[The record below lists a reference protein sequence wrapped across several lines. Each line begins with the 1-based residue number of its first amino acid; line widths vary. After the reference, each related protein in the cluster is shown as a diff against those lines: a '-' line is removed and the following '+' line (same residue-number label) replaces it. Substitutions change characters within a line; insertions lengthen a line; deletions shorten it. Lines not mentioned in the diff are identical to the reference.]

1 MHARF
6 TRISFTLLVL
16 LAVPLFAAAQENARI
31 SGLVTSELG
40 RPLAG
45 AQVFIPGTGIGT
57 LTNATGT
64 YLLLNVTPGEHTVR
78 VQLIGWGTAEQSITI
93 TGEQTAMLN
102 FELSES
108 AITLD
113 EVVVTGAGQAVEK
126 KRLGNTV
133 ATINMDR
140 IEDAPTASMAEV
152 LQGREPG
159 VVVQQTGGMAGEG
172 ANILIRGGAS
182 LSQANQPIIYV
193 DGVRMNSE
201 GGEGGAGAASR
212 LNDINPEAIAR
223 IEVLKGAAAATLYG
237 TEASNGVI
245 QIFTKSGQMG
255 APRWELQTEWGIA
268 KQPESRYL
276 PLAGFARTDAE
287 ATRLTEYYGRPIQTF
302 EAFET
307 PLTPFIFETGLSQS
321 HALSVSGGS
330 DVVSYFVS
338 GRWAKEDGPYGG
350 EDFVPAPFEAE
361 QDIDEKKQANAT
373 LSVHPWENLR
383 MRLTTNY
390 IDGFHSI
397 PSNGN
402 NTNGAFS
409 LAIMS
414 KPELARGPAEGF
426 PAGNPTG
433 AFAFSTIPETM
444 NIHTEESIRRF
455 GGGLTTTYTPTTD
468 IALETTFGLD
478 VTNTLYESF
487 RPYDWNVSGVSSTN
501 PQGQRLVRDIQRR
514 DLTLDAKGSWN
525 TDLNDTWSSAFVVG
539 TQLLI
544 SDRHR
549 SDNTGEQFPA
559 PGLEVTGA
567 GVNQSVE
574 EFVLKTVNAGVYA
587 QEQVGFRDWLFTT
600 VGARY
605 DKHSAFGESAGGAL
619 YPKAS
624 ISFIPSD
631 MPGFSLPG
639 IATLRLRGA
648 IGKSGLQPGAF
659 DKFTTF
665 SPLPSTDGPGVS
677 PDNLGNEDL
686 KPEVSTEWELGG
698 EVGLLDNR
706 LGIQATYWNRLT
718 TDVLVNRQFA
728 PSGGFLA
735 TQLDNIGEMKAHGIE
750 IGVNGAA
757 FTSSNFSLNLF
768 ANAAYLSRK
777 VTDMGGAPDL
787 KVEYFRY
794 LTWIKEG
801 YAPGSFFGAIRASD
815 PYPIDIGGDHNA
827 ESQADLLAF
836 FSQPRAADAFR
847 VAVVDEDGDG
857 DLVDHFLGKPYPD
870 WTGSFGAEIG
880 FLQNFRLNTLFE
892 VKTGNF
898 KVHNL
903 SHEFR
908 FNHALLGRNTLEV
921 ARLEAVL
928 LNPASTPQARLDAA
942 KEYVENYG
950 GGLAPYAGMNA
961 VEDGDYVR
969 WRELSLTYNVPTSW
983 IERAGFAH
991 LSVTAS
997 ARNLSLWTGYTG
1009 IDPENN
1015 VLAAN
1020 QDGVNQ
1026 YVYGID
1032 GWRPG
1037 VPRRFSL
1044 SARVGF

>member
-1 MHARF
+1 MHALSIR
-6 TRISFTLLVL
+6 RTLLPVL
-16 LAVPLFAAAQENARI
+16 LGLLPTLAAAQETARI
-31 SGLVTSELG
+31 TGRVTSDLG
-40 RPLAG
+40 RPLVG
-45 AQVFIPGTGIGT
+45 AQIFIPETGIGT
-57 LTNATGT
+57 VTNANGS
-64 YLLLNVTPGEHTVR
+64 YLLLNVGAGTHMVR
-78 VQLIGWGTAEQSITI
+78 VQLIGWGTTSRSVTVAA
-93 TGEQTAMLN
+93 GENAVLN
-102 FELSES
+102 FELRES

-133 ATINMDR
+133 ATINMEALER
-140 IEDAPTASMAEV
+140 APTVNMAEV

-172 ANILIRGGAS
+172 SNILIRGGAS

-245 QIFTKSGQMG
+245 QIFTKTGQGG
-255 APRWELQTEWGIA
+255 APQWEFQTEWGVTS
-268 KQPESRYL
+268 QPESRYL
-276 PLAGFARTDAE
+276 PLAGFARTAADA
-287 ATRLTEYYGRPIQTF
+287 ARLTEFYGFDIEPFQPFERPI
-302 EAFET
+302 
-307 PLTPFIFETGLSQS
+307 TPFIFETGTSQN

-330 DVVSYFVS
+330 SVVTYFVS
-338 GRWAKEDGPYGG
+338 GRYAWEDGPYGG
-350 EDFVPAPFEAE
+350 EEYGPAR
-361 QDIDEKKQANAT
+361 DIDSRKQGNAT
-373 LSVHPWENLR
+373 LSVFPWENLR
-383 MRLTTNY
+383 LRLTTNY
-390 IDGFHSI
+390 TDGFHSI
-397 PSNGN
+397 PANGN

-414 KPELARGPAEGF
+414 KPELARGPADGF

-444 NIHTEESIRRF
+444 NILVEESIRRF
-455 GGGLTTTYTPTTD
+455 GGGLTTSYTPTSTV
-468 IALETTFGLD
+468 ALETTFGLD
-478 VTNTLYESF
+478 VTNTLFEDF
-487 RPYDWNVSGVSSTN
+487 RPYAWNVSGVSSTN
-501 PQGQRLVRDIQRR
+501 PQGERLIRDIQRR
-514 DLTLDAKGSWN
+514 DLTFDARGSWN
-525 TDLNDTWSSAFVVG
+525 TDLNATWSSAFVLG
-539 TQLLI
+539 TQVLI

-549 SDNTGEQFPA
+549 SDNSGEQFPA

-567 GVNQSVE
+567 GANQSVE
-574 EFVLKTVNAGVYA
+574 EFVLKTVNAGVFA
-587 QEQVGFRDWLFTT
+587 QEQIGFRDWLFTT
-600 VGARY
+600 VGARF
-605 DKHSAFGESAGGAL
+605 DRHSAFGESAGGAM

-624 ISFIPSD
+624 LSFVPSD
-631 MPGFSLPG
+631 MAGFSLPL
-639 IATLRLRGA
+639 ISTLRLRGA
-648 IGKSGLQPGAF
+648 IGRSGLQPGAF

-665 SPLPSTDGPGVS
+665 DPLPSTIGPGVS

-698 EVGLLDNR
+698 EIGLFDDRAGLQ
-706 LGIQATYWNRLT
+706 ITYWNRLT
-718 TDVLVNRQFA
+718 KDVLVNRQFA
-728 PSGGFLA
+728 PSGGFIN
-735 TQLDNIGEMKAHGIE
+735 TQLDNIGEMKAHGLE
-750 IGVNGAA
+750 IGINGTA
-757 FTSSNFSLNLF
+757 FARGNLSLNLF
-768 ANAAYLSRK
+768 ANAAYLSRR

-801 YAPGSFFGAIRASD
+801 YAPGSFFGAVRSSD
-815 PYPIDIGGDHNA
+815 AFPIDIAGDHNA
-827 ESQADLLAF
+827 ESEADLLAF
-836 FSQPRAADAFR
+836 FAQPRAADAFR

-870 WTGSFGAEIG
+870 WSGSFGADVA
-880 FLQNFRLNTLFE
+880 FLGNFRLSTLFDF
-892 VKTGNF
+892 KARNF

-908 FNHALLGRNTLEV
+908 FNHALLGRNTMAV
-921 ARLEAVL
+921 AQIEAVL
-928 LNPASTPQARLDAA
+928 LNPASTAQQRLDAA

-961 VEDGDYVR
+961 VEDGDYIR
-969 WRELSLTYNVPTSW
+969 WRELSLTYEVPANLVQ
-983 IERAGFAH
+983 RAGFDR
-991 LSVTAS
+991 LSLTAS
-997 ARNLSLWTGYTG
+997 ARNLSLWTGYSG

-1020 QDGVNQ
+1020 QEGVTQ